1 MSATPTELMAAL
13 EAGFDRLK
21 FFPAEQAGGV
31 PMLKAP
37 YAPFPTVRFCP
48 TGGIL
53 ASRVAEYLAQPN
65 VTAVGMSSV
74 APAELVEAGDFAA
87 VTALARAAAALRAPP
102 R

>member
-53 ASRVAEYLAQPN
+53 ASRAAEYLAQPN
-65 VTAVGMSSV
+65 VTAIGMSSV
-74 APAELVEAGDFAA
+74 APADLVEAGDFAA
-87 VTALARAAAALRAPP
+87 VTALARAAAALRAPL